1 MEKRAVH
8 FIASSD
14 KNCADERELIN
25 MVNELLGIQYNIAKA
40 DRTDRKVQ
48 NLASYIN
55 EDTLKAIHKTMDK
68 RKAYGIDKVTKED
81 YERNLEGNLANL
93 VRRMKSGSYRPN
105 PTRRVYIPKE
115 TKGKM
120 RPLGISCYEDKLVEN
135 AIAQIL
141 EQIYEPKFYNESFG
155 FRPNRNCHQA
165 VREIIEMVQYR
176 KTNYVVE
183 ADIRG
188 FFDNVE
194 HGWLMKMLSH
204 DIADKRFLEI
214 IEKFLKAGVME
225 NGLLVKTT
233 EGSPQGGPLSPLLA
247 NIYLNEYDKEMA
259 SRGVPVIRYADD
271 IVVLAK
277 SPRAAQRLLESTQRY
292 LEGKLKLRMNVE
304 KSKVVSV
311 FAIRNFKFLGFAL
324 GKGKN
329 SIYIRAHTKSLKK
342 AKVKLKELTSRSQGR
357 NVRKVMENVKVYIR
371 GWLGYFGIA
380 SMRTTMQRW
389 DKWLRRRFRM
399 YIWKQWKKPKTRVE
413 SLIKLG
419 VPKERA
425 WIAARTRKAYWRC
438 AAMPIVQE
446 GLSKEILARAGYY
459 SIQTRYEQVHLCD

>member
-1 MEKRAVH
+1 METKTKKCVRNPKEWQEVRHSHSIVEVSESRWRKRAVH

-14 KNCADERELIN
+14 KNCADERELMN

-40 DRTDRKVQ
+40 NRTDRKVQ

-81 YERNLEGNLANL
+81 YERSLEENLANL
-93 VRRMKSGSYRPN
+93 VKRMKSGSYRPK
-105 PTRRVYIPKE
+105 PIRRVYIPKE

-188 FFDNVE
+188 FFDNVD

-214 IEKFLKAGVME
+214 IEKFLKAGIMGKRQISGQRTGNPTGKRSLYVYLLQMSICIMYWIT
-225 NGLLVKTT
+225 GL
-233 EGSPQGGPLSPLLA
+233 
-247 NIYLNEYDKEMA
+247 M
-259 SRGVPVIRYADD
+259 
-271 IVVLAK
+271 
-277 SPRAAQRLLESTQRY
+277 
-292 LEGKLKLRMNVE
+292 
-304 KSKVVSV
+304 
-311 FAIRNFKFLGFAL
+311 
-324 GKGKN
+324 
-329 SIYIRAHTKSLKK
+329 
-342 AKVKLKELTSRSQGR
+342 
-357 NVRKVMENVKVYIR
+357 
-371 GWLGYFGIA
+371 
-380 SMRTTMQRW
+380 
-389 DKWLRRRFRM
+389 
-399 YIWKQWKKPKTRVE
+399 
-413 SLIKLG
+413 
-419 VPKERA
+419 
-425 WIAARTRKAYWRC
+425 
-438 AAMPIVQE
+438 
-446 GLSKEILARAGYY
+446 
-459 SIQTRYEQVHLCD
+459 